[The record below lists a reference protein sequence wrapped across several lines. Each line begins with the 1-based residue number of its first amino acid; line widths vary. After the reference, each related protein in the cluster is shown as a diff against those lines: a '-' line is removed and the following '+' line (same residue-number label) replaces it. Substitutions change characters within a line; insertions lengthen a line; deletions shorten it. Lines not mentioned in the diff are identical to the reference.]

1 MALLTHPAFGPRTAL
16 TYITV
21 GALLDAWTAVWY
33 FWFARDQE
41 GNISRNTWFWLSGLF
56 LTGLILL
63 LIGFYLGRIGRAA
76 RKAEMPPSEATPAEA
91 QIQQTAAAVQQPI
104 LPGVVQPGMTPV
116 TGTMPVVTP
125 AAPAPMAPPAAA
137 GAAAGQYVP
146 GVTRR

>member
-1 MALLTHPAFGPRTAL
+1 V
-16 TYITV
+16 YITV

-41 GNISRNTWFWLSGLF
+41 GFISRNTWFWLSGLF
-56 LTGLILL
+56 LTGIILM

-76 RKAEMPPSEATPAEA
+76 RKAEMPPSEAVRAEA
-91 QIQQTAAAVQQPI
+91 QIQQTAAAVPQTI

-116 TGTMPVVTP
+116 TGAMPGMVTP
-125 AAPAPMAPPAAA
+125 VGAATMAPPAPAA
-137 GAAAGQYVP
+137 PPTNGQFVP